1 MAANGPNRPTRR
13 LLLAD
18 ALINVIL
25 GVLLVAYPQRLVLML
40 GLPEVR
46 TAFYPTV
53 LGGVLVGVA
62 VALFVSYRG
71 GAHGLGL
78 DGAIAINFCGAGV
91 VAVWLLVAPGQFSAA
106 GRITLWIV
114 AIGVVGIGAIEL
126 ADRFRRQT
134 G

>member
-1 MAANGPNRPTRR
+1 MDSQRQDLKARR

-18 ALINVIL
+18 ALFNVVL
-25 GVLLVAYPQRLVLML
+25 GGLLVTYPQRLVEAL

-46 TAFYPTV
+46 SFFYPTV
-53 LGGVLVGVA
+53 LGGVLVGIGIALA
-62 VALFVSYRG
+62 VAFRG

-91 VAVWLLVAPGQFSAA
+91 VAVWLTAVPDRFTVT

-114 AIGVVGIGAIEL
+114 VATVLGIGAVEL
-126 ADRFRRQT
+126 TERFRTRQ
-134 G
+134 